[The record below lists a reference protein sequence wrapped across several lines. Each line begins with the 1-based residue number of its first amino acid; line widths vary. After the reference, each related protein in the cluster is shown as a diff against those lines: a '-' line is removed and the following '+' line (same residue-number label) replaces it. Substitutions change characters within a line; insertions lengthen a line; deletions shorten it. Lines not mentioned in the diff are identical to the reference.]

1 MVVDQVFAAF
11 EVLKWSITY
20 VPMSAIPFSWFGE
33 REGKGWKTIS
43 LSWVVRSIS
52 DEILCLR
59 LRVRDFE

>member
-1 MVVDQVFAAF
+1 VVVDQVFAAF
-11 EVLKWSITY
+11 EVIKWSITY

-52 DEILCLR
+52 
-59 LRVRDFE
+59 